1 MNDKYNHILLIVLI
15 ALISTCPVIAQN
27 VQKKKTRVQVEYF
40 KDHNGSESIVA
51 TLKIKEDSYVPYEDA
66 EIHFY
71 SINDTSKILLD
82 KIRTDKDGEALYLM
96 EDHLK
101 NYKDS
106 SGLMTFEV
114 EYKGNSSTR
123 GSNRDIKVH
132 QVNLKVSFVQEDS
145 VKYIAV
151 EAKEI
156 ATDNTTLPIEEHEI
170 LLYIKGTF
178 SLLNIGQEVTDEEGK
193 IIVEFPV
200 EMPGD
205 SVGVLTIVAKIE
217 ESDTYGNVEAQGVV
231 NWGKPVPLKVKEHRG
246 LGDTDAP
253 LWMVYTLIILLSAVW
268 FHYLYVIFLIVKIKL
283 ARSSFNS

>member
-1 MNDKYNHILLIVLI
+1 MNNKYNHILLMALI
-15 ALISTCPVIAQN
+15 ALIFTCPVLAQN
-27 VQKKKTRVQVEYF
+27 TQKKKTRIQVEYF
-40 KDHNGSESIVA
+40 KDHNRLESIVA

-66 EIHFY
+66 EIHFH
-71 SINDTSKILLD
+71 SINDTSKILLS
-82 KIRTDKDGEALYLM
+82 KIKTDINGKAIYLM
-96 EDHLK
+96 EDHQK
-101 NYKDS
+101 NYRDS

-114 EYKGNSSTR
+114 EYKGNSSTK
-123 GSNRDIKVH
+123 GANTDIEVH

-156 ATDNTTLPIEEHEI
+156 AIDNTTSPIEEHEI

-193 IIVEFPV
+193 IMVEFPV

-205 SVGVLTIVAKIE
+205 SAGMLTIVSKIE
-217 ESDTYGNVEAQGVV
+217 ESDTYGNVEARGVV
-231 NWGKPVPLKVKEHRG
+231 NWGQPVPINVEKHRG

-268 FHYLYVIFLIVKIKL
+268 FHYLYVIFLIIKIKL
-283 ARSSFNS
+283 ARSSI